1 MADLAAP
8 RKHPD
13 RFWNPYLGGIA
24 LGVVLLA
31 TFLVMGRGLGASGAS
46 FRLGV
51 WATSVVAP
59 DQARDVPAMAAV
71 MEDRHPLDDWLVL
84 EVLGVLVGGVLGAAT
99 SGRLKLEV
107 LKGDRFPARRR
118 IAFAI
123 AGGIMMGFAA
133 KLARGCTSG
142 QALSGGAMQSVG
154 SWAFMLS
161 VFAGG
166 YALAYFVRRQWR

>member
-1 MADLAAP
+1 MAD
-8 RKHPD
+8 RESRSRDPD

-31 TFLVMGRGLGASGAS
+31 TFLLMGFGLGASGAS

-51 WATSVVAP
+51 WATNVVAP
-59 DQARDVPAMAAV
+59 SHARSVAAMAGV
-71 MEDRHPLDDWLVL
+71 MEDHHPLDNWLVF
-84 EVLGVLVGGVLGAAT
+84 EILGVLVGGAIGAAT
-99 SGRLKLEV
+99 SGRMKREV
-107 LKGDRFPARRR
+107 LKGRTFPAGRR

-123 AGGIMMGFAA
+123 GGGIMMGFAA
-133 KLARGCTSG
+133 RLSRGCTSG
-142 QALSGGAMQSVG
+142 QALSGGAIQSVG
-154 SWAFMLS
+154 AWAFMFS